1 MLISYC
7 QSAGE
12 KLLYRKLYVI
22 KQSQK
27 STVWLCEDENGGKA
41 VCKKVNSSPG
51 IYEKLK
57 EAGSNYV
64 PQIYEISK
72 LSSGNKNRRNTEIY
86 EEYIDGTTLQE
97 LSLSYK
103 EALSVTLQLCR
114 AVEEIHSLGIVH
126 RDIKPSNIM
135 LDGNGDLKI
144 VDFSSARFFKQ
155 EMDKDTICLGTQG
168 FAAPE
173 QYGYA
178 QTDFRSDIFAVGQT
192 LRLIFENNIQFPVG
206 YIIDRCTCFD
216 PDKRFRNCKQIIFLL
231 RFAGLIKPFAA
242 VLSAAVLLT
251 AAVSVIG
258 SSGITDN
265 TIPASADTANEMNS
279 NTYPTNKTAEEIS
292 DVMTSSLIETSSEIS
307 NTVSETTAF
316 TEISDLSGTAS
327 MLQDKSE
334 ITAAQSSGQMTEPTT
349 AASEPD
355 VSEPENPFAEYMRFY
370 KNLDINKACRLTD
383 EEMDE
388 PLLFKAA
395 DGIPME
401 YIIMD
406 TESLK
411 DNKYAAM
418 LFDYNGDGYDDLF
431 QLSAYNP
438 EGQDEY
444 FRRLC
449 VSVVKMYDGY
459 PDYKVISDNTYFTSL
474 ISTAAMNQET
484 GMLNDGQYV
493 QLSVIDVNSDGYN
506 DIVLSVGRCENIIN
520 TQVFYYNNIDLEY
533 SRSGKLNLYLYCTGQ
548 MICQGSDR
556 FFVSDNGNTPNNEK
570 KIFSLTLEDTIE
582 TFKYVDPNI
591 FMYEKEDDSMYRKF
605 QGITSR

>member
-12 KLLYRKLYVI
+12 KLLYRKLYII
-22 KQSQK
+22 KQSQQ
-27 STVWLCEDENGGKA
+27 STVWLCEDENGGNA
-41 VCKKVNSSPG
+41 VCKKVNCSPG

-57 EAGSNYV
+57 EAECTCV
-64 PQIYEISK
+64 PQIYEINE
-72 LSSGNKNRRNTEIY
+72 LSSDNTHRYIEIF
-86 EEYIDGTTLQE
+86 EEYIEGMTLQE
-97 LSLSYK
+97 IPLSYK

-135 LDGNGDLKI
+135 LDGNGNLKI

-178 QTDFRSDIFAVGQT
+178 QTDYRSDIFAIGQT
-192 LRLIFENNIQFPVG
+192 LRLIFENNIKFPVG

-216 PDKRFRNCKQIIFLL
+216 PDKRFRNCRQIIFLL
-231 RFAGLIKPFAA
+231 KFAGLIKPFAT
-242 VLSAAVLLT
+242 VFVAAVLLT

-265 TIPASADTANEMNS
+265 TVPVSADTANEMKGQ
-279 NTYPTNKTAEEIS
+279 TYPTNITAEEITN
-292 DVMTSSLIETSSEIS
+292 VMTSSLTETSLEIS
-307 NTVSETTAF
+307 NTVSETTVF
-316 TEISDLSGTAS
+316 TEKSDLSGTAS
-327 MLQDKSE
+327 MLQETSE
-334 ITAAQSSGQMTEPTT
+334 ITAAQSSGQMTEPTAT
-349 AASEPD
+349 ASETD
-355 VSEPENPFAEYMRFY
+355 VREPENPFAEYMRFY
-370 KNLDINKACRLTD
+370 KNLDINKAYRLTD

-406 TESLK
+406 TESLRE
-411 DNKYAAM
+411 NKYATM

-438 EGQDEY
+438 EGHDEY

-474 ISTAAMNQET
+474 ISTSAMNQET

-493 QLSVIDVNSDGYN
+493 QLSVLDINSDGYN
-506 DIVLSVGRCENIIN
+506 DIVLSVGRCGNIIN
-520 TQVFYYNNIDLEY
+520 TQVFYYNNVDFEY

-556 FFVSDNGNTPNNEK
+556 FFVSDNGNTPTAEK
-570 KIFSLTLEDTIE
+570 RIFSLTLEDTIE
-582 TFKYVDPNI
+582 AFKYVDPNI
-591 FMYEKEDDSMYRKF
+591 FMYEKEDDSMYQKF